1 MNLVVH
7 RGTHQIGGCVTELR
21 TSTTRIVIDMGSPLP
36 APEGTALE
44 ATLSLSGVTAPGK
57 PCDGVF
63 FTHNHG
69 DHMGQIGCILPEVPL
84 FLGETARDV
93 ALTLYHRLAGHDA
106 ADCAPILAALERAK
120 TFHPGV
126 PLTLGDLR
134 ITPLLVDHS
143 AFDAYMFLIEGDGLR
158 ILHTGDFRNHG
169 PRGKALYPV
178 LRRYVGQV
186 DWLICE
192 DTTLSRASL
201 PVMTE
206 GELGRRAQAIIQKRQ
221 HVFVLCSSTNIDRIA
236 VFTHSTPHRR
246 PVVCDGYQKEIL
258 NRVELRN
265 GNKSSFYRF
274 DRVIPYSSRNTKLQ
288 NWMADHG
295 FLMFVRANDRF
306 RQLME
311 SYRNDCMVLYSMWSG
326 YLDGPCANPDLT
338 QFLDDFPVIRLHT
351 SGHAERETLREVCR
365 ILQPRRGII
374 PIHGAQPEVFRS
386 LAPSRQVACLKDGE
400 MLTL

>member
-1 MNLVVH
+1 M
-7 RGTHQIGGCVTELR
+7 
-21 TSTTRIVIDMGSPLP
+21 
-36 APEGTALE
+36 
-44 ATLSLSGVTAPGK
+44 
-57 PCDGVF
+57 
-63 FTHNHG
+63 
-69 DHMGQIGCILPEVPL
+69 
-84 FLGETARDV
+84 
-93 ALTLYHRLAGHDA
+93 
-106 ADCAPILAALERAK
+106 
-120 TFHPGV
+120 
-126 PLTLGDLR
+126 
-134 ITPLLVDHS
+134 
-143 AFDAYMFLIEGDGLR
+143 
-158 ILHTGDFRNHG
+158 
-169 PRGKALYPV
+169 
-178 LRRYVGQV
+178 
-186 DWLICE
+186 
-192 DTTLSRASL
+192 
-201 PVMTE
+201 
-206 GELGRRAQAIIQKRQ
+206 
-221 HVFVLCSSTNIDRIA
+221 
-236 VFTHSTPHRR
+236 
-246 PVVCDGYQKEIL
+246 
-258 NRVELRN
+258 ELRN

>member
-1 MNLVVH
+1 
-7 RGTHQIGGCVTELR
+7 
-21 TSTTRIVIDMGSPLP
+21 
-36 APEGTALE
+36 
-44 ATLSLSGVTAPGK
+44 
-57 PCDGVF
+57 
-63 FTHNHG
+63 
-69 DHMGQIGCILPEVPL
+69 MGQIGCILPEVPL

-93 ALTLYHRLAGHDA
+93 ALTLYHRLARHDA

-169 PRGKALYPV
+169 PRGKSLYPV

-192 DTTLSRASL
+192 GTTLSRASL